1 MGDLLATLEANF
13 NPSWLTLTPLALM
26 AYLALRRVTA
36 ESTMFLTSAYA
47 IALAM
52 GLQGS
57 HIREVMAAIYQGT
70 PFNTGQASLDA
81 LFSRGG
87 IASLTWTL
95 TLALIAVALG
105 GVLRALKVFEVLIKT
120 LVKTLQS
127 RGSLVST
134 STMGSTLGTAIPT
147 EPYIV
152 IIFTGQ
158 LFGAPISLEAMI

>member
-1 MGDLLATLEANF
+1 
-13 NPSWLTLTPLALM
+13 M

-47 IALAM
+47 MALAM
-52 GLQGS
+52 GLQGT
-57 HIREVMAAIYQGT
+57 HISEVMAAIYQGT
-70 PFNTGQASLDA
+70 PFNTGHASLDA

-87 IASLTWTL
+87 ITSMTWTL

-105 GVLRALKVFEVLIKT
+105 GVLRALKVFEVFEVLIKT